1 MNFLE
6 NMMKEINYNTDQ
18 HALKKS
24 YLIQSFNFPDEII
37 HVLSLGEP
45 IKLRKYLRDQ
55 SQQQIC

>member
-6 NMMKEINYNTDQ
+6 NRMKEINYNTDQ

-55 SQQQIC
+55 SQQ